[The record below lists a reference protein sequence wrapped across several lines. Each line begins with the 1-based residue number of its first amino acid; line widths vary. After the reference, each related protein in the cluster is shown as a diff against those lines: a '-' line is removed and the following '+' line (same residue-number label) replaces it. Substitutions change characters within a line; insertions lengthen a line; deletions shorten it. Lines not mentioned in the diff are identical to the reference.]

1 MRKGDINDMNIT
13 EPEIEVIG
21 ASIIDVLVRPAREE
35 VFESGSYEAED
46 IKMSIGADALNEATI
61 LARMGKKVRLETI
74 IGKDQAGRFIYRH
87 CEKEGIQLGEG
98 CLRDDETTG
107 INVVLVEPDG
117 NRDFLTNGNGTLRS
131 LTIDD
136 IHMPFPDSVKIICF
150 ASIFVFPKIGTKEM
164 QEIFETAKKQGKIV
178 CADMTKCKHGETV
191 EDLAPALAHIDYLLP
206 NDEEAMRFTRTDC
219 VEDAADR
226 LKAAG
231 VGNVIIKCG
240 KRGCYIRTD
249 EEARWMSAVEGA
261 HCIDTTGAGDSFV
274 AGFLCALLEGKNVI
288 ECAENGGICGAK
300 AVEVMGATEWI

>member
-1 MRKGDINDMNIT
+1 MNIT
-13 EPEIEVIG
+13 EPEIEIIG

-61 LARMGKKVRLETI
+61 LSRMGKKVRLETI
-74 IGKDQAGRFIYRH
+74 IGKDQAGQFIYRH

-98 CLRDDETTG
+98 CLRDNETTG

-117 NRDFLTNGNGTLRS
+117 NRDFLTNGNGTLRR

-136 IHMPFPDSVKIICF
+136 IHMPFPESVKIICF

-164 QEIFETAKKQGKIV
+164 QEIFETAKKHGKIV

-206 NDEEAMRFTRTDC
+206 NDAEAMLFTRTDT
-219 VEDAADR
+219 VEEAAER
-226 LKAAG
+226 LREAG
-231 VGNVIIKCG
+231 VSNVIIKSG
-240 KRGCYIRTD
+240 KRGCYVSTD
-249 EEARWMSAVEGA
+249 EQSVWIPAVQGV
-261 HCIDTTGAGDSFV
+261 HCVDTTGAGDSFV
-274 AGFLCALLEGKNVI
+274 SGFLCGLLNGKDVM
-288 ECAENGGICGAK
+288 ECAEYGTICGAK
-300 AVEVMGATEWI
+300 AVKVMGATEWI

>member
-1 MRKGDINDMNIT
+1 MNIT

-61 LARMGKKVRLETI
+61 LSRMGKKVRLETI
-74 IGKDQAGRFIYRH
+74 IGKDQAGQFIYRH

-98 CLRDDETTG
+98 CLRDNETTG

-117 NRDFLTNGNGTLRS
+117 NRDFLTNGNGTLRR

-136 IHMPFPDSVKIICF
+136 IHMPFPESVKIICF

-191 EDLAPALAHIDYLLP
+191 EDLAPALVHIDYLLP
-206 NDEEAMRFTRTDC
+206 NDAEAMLFTRTDT
-219 VEDAADR
+219 VEEAAER
-226 LKAAG
+226 LREAG
-231 VGNVIIKCG
+231 VSNVIIKSG
-240 KRGCYIRTD
+240 KRGCYVSTD
-249 EEARWMSAVEGA
+249 EQSVWIPAVQGV
-261 HCIDTTGAGDSFV
+261 HCVDTTGAGDSFV
-274 AGFLCALLEGKNVI
+274 SGFLCGLLNGKDVM
-288 ECAENGGICGAK
+288 ECAEYGTICGAN
-300 AVEVMGATEWI
+300 AVKVMGATEWI